1 MADDIETT
9 EGDTVSATQFTAK
22 SLTDR
27 ELAEQ
32 YPNRPFNHSKTLPF
46 HDLFLTLFNPLQ
58 DNRKRPTGP
67 AQSRRK
73 QGPHGPHVQ
82 SPNEIRRA
90 IIERFI
96 DRWRKEVGNDIHP
109 ALRLI
114 IPDKDRERAMYGLKE
129 AAIAKLLIRVM
140 KIDKD
145 SEDGF
150 NLRNWKSAGVK
161 SGSAGDFAARCFEV
175 LNKRPMRTEVGDMTI
190 MEVND
195 MLDKLSVAS
204 KEEHQFP
211 IIQEFYQCMN
221 PEELMWLIRI
231 ILRQMKVGATE
242 KTILEVWHP
251 DAETLFSVSS
261 NLRRVCW
268 ELWDRNYSLTDESS
282 DISLMQCFQP
292 QLAQFQMNSFEK
304 IVKKMR
310 LLKDDDK
317 FWVEEKL
324 DGERMQLHMIADPK
338 TPGGKRFKFWSRKA
352 KDYTYLYGNGLED
365 ENRALTR
372 YLKDAF
378 NPAVKDLILDGEMIT
393 WDPRI
398 DKIVG
403 FGSLKTAALDMQK
416 NPRSDG
422 ARPLYRVFDILYL
435 NGKSLTGYPLASRR
449 KALNASVPGCH
460 RRMEV
465 HSYTE
470 ASTAAELDPLLQE
483 VVSKASE
490 GLVVKSPRSAYH
502 LNERNDDW
510 IKIKP
515 EYMTGHGAEF
525 DCIVIGGYYG
535 SGRRGGNLS
544 SFLCGLTPRQ
554 DELDAGVN
562 PQKCLSFFRVG
573 GGFSAADYAEVRHKT
588 EGKWHRFDSKRP
600 PTDWIVLGV
609 SPSKRLLEVPDEW
622 IKPEDSIVVMVKA
635 ASIHMTPQFAT
646 KFTLRFPRFVRT
658 RSDKDW
664 KTAMSHDEFLNT
676 KHEIDQEQQ
685 DTKKFEYDSRKK
697 KTTSNTKKQLVI
709 AGQDMLDIEPAFEQR
724 SSTRIFEGVQFFIM
738 TNALQAGGKTEDQS
752 KIYIEK
758 LVKSQGATITQSA
771 TASPDTICIAD
782 RGLVSVTGLKKKDT
796 KTIIRP
802 SWIFDCV
809 RQAEIDIQLGR
820 SPLLLP
826 YEPRYIYFA
835 KTGDEDLTNTG
846 MDIVTG
852 GIGCAADKFDDSFAK
867 DIDSVDEMRALLKKM
882 PTKFEDDFSASDFTA
897 DFEEHGHELSTSGM
911 FASFKVFFDTR
922 NVDDL
927 EILLASN
934 IVRFAGGQVAADLG
948 DPDVTH
954 IVLADHDAAR
964 TREIRKQS
972 ADRRRLPHL
981 VTLDWIN
988 DSWTEGTLLDEE
1000 RFVPR

>member
-1 MADDIETT
+1 MADDIEMT
-9 EGDTVSATQFTAK
+9 EVDTVPATQSTAK
-22 SLTDR
+22 AQTDR

-67 AQSRRK
+67 ASSRRK
-73 QGPHGPHVQ
+73 QGPHGPHAQ

-90 IIERFI
+90 LIERFI
-96 DRWRKEVGNDIHP
+96 NRWRKEVGNDIHP

-129 AAIAKLLIRVM
+129 TAIAKLLIRVM

-190 MEVND
+190 TEVND
-195 MLDKLSVAS
+195 MLDRLSVAS
-204 KEEHQFP
+204 KEDQQFP
-211 IIQEFYQCMN
+211 IFQDFYQRMN
-221 PEELMWLIRI
+221 PEELMWLVRM

-324 DGERMQLHMIADPK
+324 DGERMQLHMTTDPK
-338 TPGGKRFKFWSRKA
+338 MPGGKRFNFWSRKA
-352 KDYTYLYGNGLED
+352 KDYTYLYGKSLQD
-365 ENRALTR
+365 ENSALTR
-372 YLKDAF
+372 HLKDAF
-378 NPAVKDLILDGEMIT
+378 NPSVQNLILDGEMIT
-393 WDPRI
+393 WDPKI

-403 FGSLKTAALDMQK
+403 FGSLKTAALDQQK

-422 ARPLYRVFDILYL
+422 PRPLYRVFDILYL
-435 NGKSLTGYPLASRR
+435 NGTSLTGYPLEERR
-449 KALNASVPGCH
+449 NALNVSMPGCH

-465 HSYTE
+465 HGYTE

-490 GLVVKSPRSAYH
+490 GLVVKNPRSAYR

-554 DELDAGVN
+554 HELDAGVN
-562 PQKCLSFFRVG
+562 PQKCVSFFKVG

-588 EGKWHRFDSKRP
+588 EGKWHKFDPNRP
-600 PTDWIVLGV
+600 PTDWVVLGMT
-609 SPSKRLLEVPDEW
+609 PAKRLLEVPDEW

-635 ASIHMTPQFAT
+635 ASIHTTPQFAT
-646 KFTLRFPRFVRT
+646 TYTLRFPRFVKI

-685 DTKKFEYDSRKK
+685 DGKKFVYDSRRK
-697 KTTSNTKKQLVI
+697 KTTRTTKKQLVI
-709 AGQDMLDIEPAFEQR
+709 AGQDMPDNEPAFEQR
-724 SSTRIFEGVQFFIM
+724 SSTKIFDGVQFFVM
-738 TNALQAGGKTEDQS
+738 TNALKADGKTEEHS
-752 KIYIEK
+752 KAYIEK

-771 TASPDTICIAD
+771 TGSPNTICVAD

-826 YEPRYIYFA
+826 YEPRHIYSA
-835 KTGDEDLTNTG
+835 KSGDEDLTNTG
-846 MDIVTG
+846 IVAVTG
-852 GIGCAADKFDDSFAK
+852 GISHAADEFDDSFAK
-867 DIDSVDEMRALLKKM
+867 DIDSVEEMRLLLKKM
-882 PTKFEDDFSASDFTA
+882 PTKFEDDFNASEFTTEL
-897 DFEEHGHELSTSGM
+897 EEHGYELSISGM
-911 FASFKVFFDTR
+911 FANFNVFFDTATP
-922 NVDDL
+922 DDL
-927 EILLASN
+927 EVLLTSN
-934 IVRFAGGQVAADLG
+934 IVRFAGGQVAADLR
-948 DPDVTH
+948 DLSVTH
-954 IVLADHDAAR
+954 IVLTGNDASR
-964 TREIRKQS
+964 TREVRKQIAS
-972 ADRRRLPHL
+972 RRKLPHL